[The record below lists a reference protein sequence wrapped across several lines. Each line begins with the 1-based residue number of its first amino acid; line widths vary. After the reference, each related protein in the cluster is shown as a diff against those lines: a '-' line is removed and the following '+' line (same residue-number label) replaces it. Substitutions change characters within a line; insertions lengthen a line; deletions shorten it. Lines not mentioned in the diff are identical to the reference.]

1 MAQDVERLYDEAL
14 NAAENYLKENPE
26 NPDTRRIVNI
36 FLSKLS
42 EMGYGV
48 APLEPTKEMLEAK
61 DGSIGDHDRTVYR
74 RMMSRRPQI
83 NLL

>member
-14 NAAENYLKENPE
+14 NAAENYLKE

>member
-1 MAQDVERLYDEAL
+1 MAQDVQKLYEEAL
-14 NAAENYLKENPE
+14 RAAETYLQDNSQ
-26 NPDTRRIVNI
+26 NPDTRRIINI

-74 RMMSRRPQI
+74 RMMSRRPQL
-83 NLL
+83 NFL